1 METFYFITHLTKTLE
16 SIDTQRISC
25 RFQISDW
32 FHRKKT
38 KKKKKFV
45 CPHFKV
51 ICWEDIKC

>member
-1 METFYFITHLTKTLE
+1 MMETFYFITHLTKTLE

-51 ICWEDIKC
+51 IC